1 MGDTHTMS
9 SAFRSRRLVTKY
21 LIVLL
26 ISSIASI
33 DACGG
38 RRGKC
43 GGGRGGS
50 RRRTSTP
57 PPPSPTIIEQKFII
71 RGRPETD
78 EQLSSFQ
85 NAAEATYGRS
95 LGLWSSQAGRA
106 QSDHTVTSTVA
117 MTWITKRNTTT
128 SVWTSVWGLVWTA
141 TATVVYPK
149 AHGALLNAKHLT
161 AEAFTTSMR
170 SMLIAG
176 DLPELH
182 GGGVPNASAIDI
194 LPPQARK
201 DEEPGWGD
209 HTVDIIV
216 GIVLLTCLTCCVV
229 AICVHACI
237 ALTNS

>member
-9 SAFRSRRLVTKY
+9 SAFPSRRLVTKY
-21 LIVLL
+21 LIVLF

-71 RGRPETD
+71 RGRLETD

-106 QSDHTVTSTVA
+106 QSDH
-117 MTWITKRNTTT
+117 
-128 SVWTSVWGLVWTA
+128 
-141 TATVVYPK
+141 TVVYPK

-201 DEEPGWGD
+201 DEESGWGD

-216 GIVLLTCLTCCVV
+216 GIVLLTCCVV